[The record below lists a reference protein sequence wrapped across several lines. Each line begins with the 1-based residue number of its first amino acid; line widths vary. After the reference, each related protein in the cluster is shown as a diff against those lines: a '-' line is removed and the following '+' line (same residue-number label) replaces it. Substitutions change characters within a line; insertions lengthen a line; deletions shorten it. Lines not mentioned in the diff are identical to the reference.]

1 MNVQQPVKSHI
12 YQLTYLPCNIGLTCI
27 FCFCTGIFLLAFS
40 LTTLEAVMERKHV
53 KVASPEMRLE
63 IAGVEP
69 FSFTVKLDHF
79 GINIS
84 YTLVYGS
91 KDWQKHLQP
100 SPGTQGSL

>member
-1 MNVQQPVKSHI
+1 MNVQQPVKLHFHH
-12 YQLTYLPCNIGLTCI
+12 LPYLPCNTGFACV
-27 FCFCTGIFLLAFS
+27 FCFCTGIFLLALS
-40 LTTLEAVMERKHV
+40 LTTLEALMETKHV
-53 KVASPEMRLE
+53 KLASPEMRLE

-84 YTLVYGS
+84 CTLVYDS